1 MLNLL
6 AIDSVTLTVTISV
19 IAVLLLFGIVLLIGR
34 KNFKPTAK
42 NLAYVSVCIALTTV
56 LSFIKFEFGFLNGGS
71 ITLFSLVP
79 VFLITYKLG
88 VYYGVITGLV
98 TGLLQFI
105 TSPYAI
111 TPLSFFL
118 DYVFP
123 YGCIFLTPI
132 FKKVIKNDT
141 ASLTLGV
148 VTAYTARFFMHFLSG
163 LSYYMQGYIAEGF
176 PADNMYVYS
185 LVYNAFYVL
194 PDMVIALIF
203 LVPFTFSKIFKKYFK
218 EPELIK

>member
-1 MLNLL
+1 MQNLL
-6 AIDSVTLTVTISV
+6 AFNSVTFTVTVSL
-19 IAVLLLFGIVLLIGR
+19 IAIFLLFGLVLLIGR

-56 LSFIKFEFGFLNGGS
+56 LSFIKFEFPFLNGGS
-71 ITLFSLVP
+71 ITLFSMVP
-79 VFLITYKLG
+79 VLLISYKLG

-123 YGCIFLTPI
+123 YGCVFLTPV
-132 FKKVIKNDT
+132 FKKVFKKDVF
-141 ASLTLGV
+141 SLTLGV
-148 VTAYTARFFMHFLSG
+148 VTAYIARYFMHFLSG
-163 LSYYMQGYIAEGF
+163 LSYYMMGYIAEGF

-194 PDMVIALIF
+194 PDMAIALVFII
-203 LVPFTFSKIFKKYFK
+203 PFSLTKTFKRYFK
-218 EPELIK
+218 EPELLK